1 VSPRS
6 RSTPP
11 SRGSGSGRG
20 GEDPQGTILPTSVRQ
35 LLLTLVVGGVLG
47 YAFAVIS
54 EQMSSTSSAPRVQW
68 TAVVVLAAL
77 AVADLVMAWWTYRT
91 VHRERRRMEPGLAVT
106 FLLFGKA
113 SSVVGAFVA
122 GGYAGFALHFVDQMD
137 ADLPRERVIRAVS
150 AAVTGVAVV
159 ICGLLLERACRI
171 PKDPDT

>member
-6 RSTPP
+6 RPNPS
-11 SRGSGSGRG
+11 SRGSDPRRG
-20 GEDPQGTILPTSVRQ
+20 DEVPQGTILPTSFRQ
-35 LLLTLVVGGVLG
+35 LALTLVVGAVLG

-54 EQMSSTSSAPRVQW
+54 EKMSSTSSAPRVQW

-91 VHRERRRMEPGLAVT
+91 VHRERRRMEPGLAVM

-122 GGYAGFALHFVDQMD
+122 GGYAGFALHFVGQLDV
-137 ADLPRERVIRAVS
+137 DLPRERVIRAIV

-159 ICGLLLERACRI
+159 ISGLLLERACRI
-171 PKDPDT
+171 PKDPDA